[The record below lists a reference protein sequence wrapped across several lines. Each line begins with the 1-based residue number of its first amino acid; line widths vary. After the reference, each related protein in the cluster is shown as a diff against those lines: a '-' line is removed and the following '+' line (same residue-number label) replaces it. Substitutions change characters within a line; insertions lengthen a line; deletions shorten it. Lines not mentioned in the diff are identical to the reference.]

1 MRHTRVM
8 PRRLPRPR
16 IEGQQLAVSCGHPLA
31 VQAALRVGA
40 EGGNAADAAAAAAAA
55 LAVVLPDACGLGGDL
70 LCIVRRPSGET
81 LAINGVGA
89 APQGLVA
96 PLPGD
101 GAQVVAVPGFVAGVC
116 DLIAQVGRLPRDVVL
131 APALALAEGGV
142 AITRDT
148 AEALVDNAARLTR
161 GGADVSP
168 WVAARAAG
176 AGAIV
181 RLPVLAATLRTIIAG
196 GAEAFYAGPIAAA
209 IVAAIAREGGVMT
222 LADLAGHASV
232 MRAPVAL
239 DYRGVT
245 VLAQPPSS
253 QAMLLTMALRRLL
266 AEPLSDA
273 SAVAHHRSVEA
284 IVGAFAFR
292 DRITEPGA
300 DSALMALADA
310 IPIADRA
317 SRVDHAKG
325 YNHTT
330 SVTVADRDG
339 TVVSMLISVF
349 DSFGSA
355 TWVPEGG
362 FFLNDRLL
370 SFSSDQD
377 SPNAPAGGKR
387 PVHTLSPA
395 MLIDGRRVVGISTP
409 SADGQVQALLQ
420 VVLAHLDEGVDLGD
434 AFDRPRWRAV
444 GDLLRVEEDMDRG
457 LCDGLRALGHEV
469 VDAPVGDS
477 LFGSVCA
484 AEVDGATGLVSAWA
498 DPRRESW
505 AGAW

>member
-1 MRHTRVM
+1 MSK
-8 PRRLPRPR
+8 RLPRPR
-16 IEGQQLAVSCGHPLA
+16 IEGQHLAVACGHPLA

-40 EGGNAADAAAAAAAA
+40 AGGNAADAAAAAAAA
-55 LAVVLPDACGLGGDL
+55 LTVILPDACGLGGDL
-70 LCIVRRPSGET
+70 LCIVRRPDGST
-81 LAINGVGA
+81 FAINGVGA
-89 APQGLVA
+89 APAALEA
-96 PLPGD
+96 PLPLD

-116 DLIAQVGRLPRDVVL
+116 DLIEQAGVLSRAEVL
-131 APALALAEGGV
+131 APALELAEHGV

-148 AEALVDNAARLTR
+148 QDALEEMAPRLTR
-161 GGADVSP
+161 GGADISP
-168 WVAARAAG
+168 WVQARPQG
-176 AGAIV
+176 VGTIV
-181 RLPVLAATLRTIIAG
+181 RLPETAATLRAVIEG
-196 GAEAFYAGPIAAA
+196 GPTAFYNGPIAEA
-209 IVAAIAREGGVMT
+209 IVRAIAREGGAMS
-222 LADLAGHASV
+222 LEDLAAHTSV
-232 MRAPVAL
+232 VRAPVAT

-253 QAMLLTMALRRLL
+253 QAMLLTMALRRLT
-266 AEPLSDA
+266 AEPASDA
-273 SAVAHHRSVEA
+273 SPVAHHRAIEA
-284 IVGAFAFR
+284 MAGAFAFR
-292 DRITEPGA
+292 DRITQPGA
-300 DSALMALADA
+300 DDELMALADSIA
-310 IPIADRA
+310 IADRA
-317 SRVDHAKG
+317 SRADHAQG

-370 SFSSDQD
+370 SFSRDPE

-395 MLIDGRRVVGISTP
+395 MVIDGERVVGISTP

-420 VVLAHLDEGVDLGD
+420 VLLAHLDEGEDMGL
-434 AFDRPRWRAV
+434 AIERPRWRITD
-444 GDLLRVEEDMDRG
+444 GELHIEEDLDSA
-457 LCDGLRALGHEV
+457 LADALRDLGHEIV
-469 VDAPVGDS
+469 LSESGGG
-477 LFGSVCA
+477 LFGSVVA
-484 AEVDGATGLVSAWA
+484 AEFNRTSGLVSAWA